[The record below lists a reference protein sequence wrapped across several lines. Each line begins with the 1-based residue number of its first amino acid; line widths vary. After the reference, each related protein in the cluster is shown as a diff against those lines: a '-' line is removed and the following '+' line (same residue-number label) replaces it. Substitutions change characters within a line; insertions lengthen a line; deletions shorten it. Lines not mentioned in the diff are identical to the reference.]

1 MREAG
6 AVTATTARSLAEQAD
21 NTLKTADTIVASL
34 VERVEAEGTGPEAK
48 VRFYRLMTSLAAAL
62 PAIHEMGITDEQGN
76 AIVKSLVANPAGLNY
91 AAREYFRFHATHFDR
106 GPFIGERI
114 QSKIDGSYNITV
126 TRRINHADGS
136 FAGVVVTSVSMK
148 FFQQL
153 FDQVRTE
160 SDGIIALLSDDG
172 AILARSPAI
181 TSGASGP
188 AGGELQQ
195 RMLDHRN
202 TGSLAY
208 ISTVDGVRR
217 VGSYQHLSQFPLT
230 ILVAQSEWGVQSSFR
245 SQLIWNAGI
254 LVLVL
259 TIVAAMGGRAL
270 KANRFLKSQAMQDGL
285 TGLGN
290 RRIFE
295 ETIQSE
301 FRRAAR
307 SIEPLSVIL
316 IDIDHFKDYNDCY
329 GHLAGDECLRS
340 IALAIRGCIRRA
352 GDMVARYGGEEII
365 AVLPGVGTPS
375 AFALAR
381 TMKKAVHDL
390 ALPHVRGVHN
400 IVTFSAGV
408 ATYVPGRGTVSWQM
422 LVEAADAALYE
433 AKAKGRDRIETAV
446 TPNVAASQG
455 AEVAEP
461 AAVL

>member
-1 MREAG
+1 
-6 AVTATTARSLAEQAD
+6 
-21 NTLKTADTIVASL
+21 
-34 VERVEAEGTGPEAK
+34 
-48 VRFYRLMTSLAAAL
+48 
-62 PAIHEMGITDEQGN
+62 
-76 AIVKSLVANPAGLNY
+76 
-91 AAREYFRFHATHFDR
+91 
-106 GPFIGERI
+106 
-114 QSKIDGSYNITV
+114 
-126 TRRINHADGS
+126 
-136 FAGVVVTSVSMK
+136 
-148 FFQQL
+148 
-153 FDQVRTE
+153 
-160 SDGIIALLSDDG
+160 
-172 AILARSPAI
+172 
-181 TSGASGP
+181 
-188 AGGELQQ
+188 
-195 RMLDHRN
+195 
-202 TGSLAY
+202 
-208 ISTVDGVRR
+208 
-217 VGSYQHLSQFPLT
+217 
-230 ILVAQSEWGVQSSFR
+230 
-245 SQLIWNAGI
+245 
-254 LVLVL
+254 
-259 TIVAAMGGRAL
+259 MGGRAL

-352 GDMVARYGGEEII
+352 GDMLARYGGEEII
-365 AVLPGVGTPS
+365 AVLPGLGTPS

-400 IVTFSAGV
+400 NVTFSAGV